1 MASEILLQGHDGIAE
16 GGTQMMLLVAAISFL
31 AGMFW
36 GVMLIVLL
44 ILRRENDGKID

>member
-1 MASEILLQGHDGIAE
+1 
-16 GGTQMMLLVAAISFL
+16 MMLLVAAISFL

-44 ILRRENDGKID
+44 ILRGENDGKAD

>member
-1 MASEILLQGHDGIAE
+1 
-16 GGTQMMLLVAAISFL
+16 MMLFVATVSFL

-44 ILRRENDGKID
+44 IVRRENDGKTD

>member
-1 MASEILLQGHDGIAE
+1 
-16 GGTQMMLLVAAISFL
+16 MMLLVAAISFL

-44 ILRRENDGKID
+44 ILKGENDGKTD

>member
-1 MASEILLQGHDGIAE
+1 
-16 GGTQMMLLVAAISFL
+16 MMLLVAAISFL

-44 ILRRENDGKID
+44 ILKGKNDGKAD